1 MFKRMLQTA
10 LTKSMMPIATIV
22 GLGAGFGFSF
32 GFVQSAQALPGQ
44 GSDEVLLWMKANPG
58 IRPSP
63 TEKLTIHRSNGPS
76 QRMTFEASV
85 LSPGRVIS
93 SRTGGRIRSET
104 LTLFDML
111 YGVNEARLEA
121 TLRSIYGL
129 EVHRDFQ
136 TAKVIYTYPTIK
148 EEVTAIRANQP
159 MVHDRPEVIAA
170 ALKGELRQGNR
181 FAYWTEIVRNRDGL
195 NYGGKVV
202 IFLAED
208 LSKVEGEIKSR

>member
-10 LTKSMMPIATIV
+10 LTKSMMPIATV
-22 GLGAGFGFSF
+22 VSLGVGFGFSF

-63 TEKLTIHRSNGPS
+63 TEKLTVRRTNGPS

-85 LSPGRVIS
+85 LSPGRVLS

-111 YGVNEARLEA
+111 YGVTEARLEA
-121 TLRSIYGL
+121 TVRSIYGL
-129 EVHRDFQ
+129 DVHRDFQ
-136 TAKVIYTYPTIK
+136 TAKVIYAYPTIK
-148 EEVTAIRANQP
+148 EEATAIRANQP
-159 MVHDRPEVIAA
+159 IAA

-208 LSKVEGEIKSR
+208 LSKIEGEIKSR

>member
-1 MFKRMLQTA
+1 MFKRMLQTS

-22 GLGAGFGFSF
+22 SLGVGLGFSL

-63 TEKLTIHRSNGPS
+63 TEKLTIRRTNGPS

-148 EEVTAIRANQP
+148 EEATAIRTNQP
-159 MVHDRPEVIAA
+159 IAA

-202 IFLAED
+202 VFLAED

>member
-10 LTKSMMPIATIV
+10 LTKSMMPIATV
-22 GLGAGFGFSF
+22 ASLGVGFGFSF

-63 TEKLTIHRSNGPS
+63 TEKLTVRRTNGPS

-121 TLRSIYGL
+121 TMRSIYGL
-129 EVHRDFQ
+129 DVHRDFQ
-136 TAKVIYTYPTIK
+136 TAKVIYSYPTIK
-148 EEVTAIRANQP
+148 EEATAIRAKQP
-159 MVHDRPEVIAA
+159 IAV

-181 FAYWTEIVRNRDGL
+181 FAYWTEIVRNRNGL

-208 LSKVEGEIKSR
+208 LLKVEGEIKSR

>member
-1 MFKRMLQTA
+1 MLQTT
-10 LTKSMMPIATIV
+10 LPKWMIPIATIV
-22 GLGAGFGFSF
+22 SIGAGFGFSF

-85 LSPGRVIS
+85 LSPGRITA
-93 SRTGGRIRSET
+93 SRTGGRIRAET

-111 YGVNEARLEA
+111 YGVSEARLEA
-121 TLRSIYGL
+121 TVRSIYGL

-136 TAKVIYTYPTIK
+136 TAKVIYAYPTIK
-148 EEVTAIRANQP
+148 EEATAIQANQP
-159 MVHDRPEVIAA
+159 IAA
-170 ALKGELRQGNR
+170 ALKGELRQGSR
-181 FAYWTEIVRNRDGL
+181 FAYWTEILRNRDGL

-202 IFLAED
+202 VFLTED
-208 LSKVEGEIKSR
+208 LSKIEGEIKSR

>member
-1 MFKRMLQTA
+1 
-10 LTKSMMPIATIV
+10 MMPIAAAASF
-22 GLGAGFGFSF
+22 GLASGFSL
-32 GFVQSAQALPGQ
+32 GFTQTAQALPGQ

-63 TEKLTIHRSNGPS
+63 TEKLTVQRSNGPS
-76 QRMTFEASV
+76 QRMSFEASV
-85 LSPGRVIS
+85 LSPGRVIP

-111 YGVNEARLEA
+111 YGVSEARLEA
-121 TLRSIYGL
+121 TVRSIYGL

-136 TAKVIYTYPTIK
+136 TAKVIYAYPTIK
-148 EEVTAIRANQP
+148 AEATALRANQP
-159 MVHDRPEVIAA
+159 IAA
-170 ALKGELRQGNR
+170 ALKGELRQGKR

-202 IFLAED
+202 VFLDED
-208 LSKVEGEIKSR
+208 LSKIEAEIKSR

>member
-1 MFKRMLQTA
+1 MKLFMFKKMLQTT
-10 LTKSMMPIATIV
+10 LIKWMMPIATIAN
-22 GLGAGFGFSF
+22 LGFSV

-63 TEKLTIHRSNGPS
+63 TEKLTIRRNNGPS

-85 LSPGRVIS
+85 LSPGRIMA

-111 YGVNEARLEA
+111 YGVSEARLEA

-136 TAKVIYTYPTIK
+136 TAKVIYAYPTIK
-148 EEVTAIRANQP
+148 EEATAIQANQP
-159 MVHDRPEVIAA
+159 IAA

-181 FAYWTEIVRNRDGL
+181 FAYWTEIIRNRDGL

-202 IFLAED
+202 VFLVED
-208 LSKVEGEIKSR
+208 LSKIEGEIKSR

>member
-1 MFKRMLQTA
+1 MLQTA

-22 GLGAGFGFSF
+22 SLGVGFGFSF

-63 TEKLTIHRSNGPS
+63 TEKLTVRRTNGPS

-85 LSPGRVIS
+85 LSPGRVLS

-111 YGVNEARLEA
+111 YGVTEARLEA

-136 TAKVIYTYPTIK
+136 TAKVVYTYPTIK
-148 EEVTAIRANQP
+148 EEATAIRANQP
-159 MVHDRPEVIAA
+159 IAA

-202 IFLAED
+202 VFLAED

>member
-1 MFKRMLQTA
+1 
-10 LTKSMMPIATIV
+10 MMPIAVATSFAIAF
-22 GLGAGFGFSF
+22 GLA
-32 GFVQSAQALPGQ
+32 QSAQALPGQ

-63 TEKLTIHRSNGPS
+63 TEKLTVQRSNGPS
-76 QRMTFEASV
+76 QRMSFEASV
-85 LSPGRVIS
+85 LSPGRIMP

-111 YGVNEARLEA
+111 YGVSEARIEA

-136 TAKVIYTYPTIK
+136 TAKVIYAYPTIK
-148 EEVTAIRANQP
+148 AEATALRANQP
-159 MVHDRPEVIAA
+159 IAA
-170 ALKGELRQGNR
+170 ALKGELRQGKR

-202 IFLAED
+202 VFLDED
-208 LSKVEGEIKSR
+208 LSKIEAEIKSR

>member
-10 LTKSMMPIATIV
+10 LTKSRMSIATIV
-22 GLGAGFGFSF
+22 SLGVGFGFSF

-44 GSDEVLLWMKANPG
+44 RTDEVLLWMKANSG

-63 TEKLTIHRSNGPS
+63 TEKFTVRRTNGPS
-76 QRMTFEASV
+76 QRMTFEASL
-85 LSPGRVIS
+85 LSPGRVTS
-93 SRTGGRIRSET
+93 SRTDGRIRSET
-104 LTLFDML
+104 LTLFDRL

-121 TLRSIYGL
+121 TVRSIYGL

-148 EEVTAIRANQP
+148 EEATAIRTNQP
-159 MVHDRPEVIAA
+159 IAA

-195 NYGGKVV
+195 NYGGKVAV
-202 IFLAED
+202 FLVED

>member
-1 MFKRMLQTA
+1 MKLFMAKRMLREW
-10 LTKSMMPIATIV
+10 MMPIAAAV
-22 GLGAGFGFSF
+22 SLGCSF
-32 GFVQSAQALPGQ
+32 GLTFGLAQTAQALPGQ

-63 TEKLTIHRSNGPS
+63 TEKLTVQRNNGPS
-76 QRMTFEASV
+76 QRMSFEASV
-85 LSPGRVIS
+85 LSPGRVVA

-111 YGVNEARLEA
+111 YGVSEARLEA
-121 TLRSIYGL
+121 TVRSIYGL

-136 TAKVIYTYPTIK
+136 AAKVIYAYPTIK
-148 EEVTAIRANQP
+148 AEAIALRANQP
-159 MVHDRPEVIAA
+159 IAA

-181 FAYWTEIVRNRDGL
+181 FAYWTEILRNRDGL

-202 IFLAED
+202 VFLPED
-208 LSKVEGEIKSR
+208 LSKIEGEIKSR

>member
-1 MFKRMLQTA
+1 
-10 LTKSMMPIATIV
+10 MMPIAVATSFALAF
-22 GLGAGFGFSF
+22 GLA
-32 GFVQSAQALPGQ
+32 QTAQALPGQ

-58 IRPSP
+58 IRPSS
-63 TEKLTIHRSNGPS
+63 TEKLTVQRSNGPS
-76 QRMTFEASV
+76 QRMSFEASV
-85 LSPGRVIS
+85 LSPGRIIP

-111 YGVNEARLEA
+111 YGVSEARLEA
-121 TLRSIYGL
+121 TVRSIYGL

-136 TAKVIYTYPTIK
+136 TAKVIYAYPTIK
-148 EEVTAIRANQP
+148 AEATALRANQP
-159 MVHDRPEVIAA
+159 IAA

-202 IFLAED
+202 VFLPED
-208 LSKVEGEIKSR
+208 LSKIEGEIKSR

>member
-1 MFKRMLQTA
+1 
-10 LTKSMMPIATIV
+10 MMPIATV
-22 GLGAGFGFSF
+22 VSLGVGFGFSF

-63 TEKLTIHRSNGPS
+63 TEKLTVRRTNGPS

-111 YGVNEARLEA
+111 YGVTEARLEA

-136 TAKVIYTYPTIK
+136 TAKVVYTYPTIK
-148 EEVTAIRANQP
+148 EEATAIRANQP
-159 MVHDRPEVIAA
+159 IAA
-170 ALKGELRQGNR
+170 ALKGELRHGNR

-202 IFLAED
+202 VFLAED